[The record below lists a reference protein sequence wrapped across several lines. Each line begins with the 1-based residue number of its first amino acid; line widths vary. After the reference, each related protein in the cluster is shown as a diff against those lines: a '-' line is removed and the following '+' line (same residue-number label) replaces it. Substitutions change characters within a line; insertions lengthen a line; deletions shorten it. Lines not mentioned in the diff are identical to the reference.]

1 MPDQL
6 WGPTV
11 VRLARQLTDDG
22 VLLVAMKH
30 PDTGCNA
37 MLEAFGAERFDLY
50 RIVTTLRHHPELSLE
65 MRAAPGRLVTSS
77 LEETMQV
84 ARFMLCDRT
93 PAAFSR
99 LPSERDFTDYVREVF
114 WDEARGR
121 GGWNMEQVFALVR
134 PDPGW
139 VRQAPPGVA

>member
-1 MPDQL
+1 
-6 WGPTV
+6 
-11 VRLARQLTDDG
+11 
-22 VLLVAMKH
+22 
-30 PDTGCNA
+30 
-37 MLEAFGAERFDLY
+37 
-50 RIVTTLRHHPELSLE
+50 

-99 LPSERDFTDYVREVF
+99 LPSERDFADYVREVF

-134 PDPGW
+134 PDPAW
-139 VRQAPPGVA
+139 VRQTPPGIA